1 MIDLQLLKIRQMQ
14 ADDPPALA
22 VAFAD
27 MNKTQK
33 QYERYWQENADGKR
47 VTLVAFLGGRV
58 AGYTNVI
65 WEPDYEA
72 FRQHGIPEINDMNT
86 VTHLR
91 RNGIGTR
98 MIEAAE
104 ELVRQAG
111 RRVIGIGVGVTPDY
125 AIAQRLYPKLGYV
138 PDGTGV
144 HPDKWGGCMYST
156 KNLNRKEAE
165 RAGSGDVVQRARP
178 APFGDT

>member
-1 MIDLQLLKIRQMQ
+1 MQ

-22 VAFAD
+22 VAFVD

-33 QYERYWQENADGKR
+33 QYERYWQENVDGKR
-47 VTLVAFLGGRV
+47 VTLVAFLDGRL

-86 VTHLR
+86 VAQLR
-91 RNGIGTR
+91 KNGIGTR

-111 RRVIGIGVGVTPDY
+111 KNVIGIGVGVTPDY
-125 AIAQRLYPKLGYV
+125 AIAQKLYPKLGYV
-138 PDGTGV
+138 SDGTGV
-144 HPDKWGGCMYST
+144 HPDTWGGCMYFT
-156 KNLNRKEAE
+156 KNLNRKKAEPPGAGDASE
-165 RAGSGDVVQRARP
+165 RA
-178 APFGDT
+178 